1 MHVAY
6 SSSGLYKLDRT
17 SMRTHSA
24 MNPVFEAFG
33 AEGVKG
39 IKRFLCISKENQN
52 DECENG
58 QCVDHYNHLALL
70 NCA

>member
-1 MHVAY
+1 
-6 SSSGLYKLDRT
+6 
-17 SMRTHSA
+17 